1 MGRVCAMWKI
11 PCFCHCWNL
20 LGLIAVVDRIRGR
33 MLYLWMSWCRSL
45 GAGRRGH
52 GGSYYS
58 GVGDPMVDVLF
69 HYVAKGLFL

>member
-1 MGRVCAMWKI
+1 
-11 PCFCHCWNL
+11 
-20 LGLIAVVDRIRGR
+20 